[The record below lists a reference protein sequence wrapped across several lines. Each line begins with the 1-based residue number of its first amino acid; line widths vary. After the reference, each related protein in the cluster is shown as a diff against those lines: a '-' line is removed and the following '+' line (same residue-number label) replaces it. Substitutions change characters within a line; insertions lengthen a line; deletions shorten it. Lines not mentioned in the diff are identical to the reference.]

1 MSNTGKRE
9 TGGARGA
16 AAEPPGGKHICVYLG
31 GNLGREQRYIDEA
44 DALGRMMAAE
54 GIGLVYGGARV
65 GLMGVLA
72 GAVLANGGVVT
83 GVVPR
88 QLSYQELAHEGLS
101 RLLEVDTMHERKHLM
116 QELSQG
122 CIALPGGF
130 GTLEEIFEALCW
142 SQRPLELHEKPCV
155 FANIDGYYD
164 HLFEFLD
171 HAAARGLLLPQN
183 RLLAKQA
190 PSAAGALKAIQ
201 AAWEEEEQAILDA
214 IKAYEA

>member
-1 MSNTGKRE
+1 MSSTMGQGTGSDRA
-9 TGGARGA
+9 GS
-16 AAEPPGGKHICVYLG
+16 AEPPSGKYICVYLG

-44 DALGRMMAAE
+44 DALGRLMAAE

-72 GAVLANGGVVT
+72 GAVLANGGCVT

-155 FANIDGYYD
+155 FANIEGYYD
-164 HLFEFLD
+164 RLFEFLD

-183 RLLAKQA
+183 RLLARQA
-190 PSAAGALKAIQ
+190 PSAAGALQAIQ
-201 AAWEEEEQAILDA
+201 AAWEEAEQEILDA
-214 IKAYEA
+214 IKSYEA